1 MTFFVNPI
9 THQLYQDISGTRDL
23 ANSPLARQPFGKT
36 NPELLLSLDLQT
48 L

>member
-1 MTFFVNPI
+1 MTFFVTPI
-9 THQLYQDISGTRDL
+9 SNQLYQSTSGTREPAD
-23 ANSPLARQPFGKT
+23 SSLARQPFGKT